1 MGFAMNSGF
10 RVRESIRTSC
20 AASRCARTF
29 SRRTVDGPRPW
40 KAEEESNKH
49 REMCRVGDCVSRFAD
64 ETNPLRTHSP
74 TPAFDNACI
83 RQRLHSTT
91 PVFDNA
97 CPAHT
102 TRTAASSKA
111 HDKDGTTNKEFY
123 R

>member
-1 MGFAMNSGF
+1 MDRDLGKPRKSQ
-10 RVRESIRTSC
+10 TSTGKC
-20 AASRCARTF
+20 AGLVIASAGLPMKQIRCARI
-29 SRRTVDGPRPW
+29 P
-40 KAEEESNKH
+40 
-49 REMCRVGDCVSRFAD
+49 
-64 ETNPLRTHSP
+64 
-74 TPAFDNACI
+74 
-83 RQRLHSTT
+83 QRLHSTT